1 MKASII
7 VLSWNGVD
15 YLPGCLE
22 SLLCQDYHDSEIII
36 VDNGSTDRSAELVE
50 TQFPTTRLIRNE
62 RNLGF
67 AAGNNV
73 GLAAATGDVLVL
85 LNQDTRVRPD
95 WLAHLVHGVTSDPRV
110 GIGGCK
116 ILYPDE
122 QTIQHAG
129 GIIRL
134 PLAFPEH
141 LGYRQRDDG
150 RWDEQREVDYVTG
163 AAIAVRRD
171 VLEAIGPLDE
181 GFYPAYYE
189 DVDLC
194 ARARAAGYTVTYFPR
209 ASLVHL
215 EATSFGWN
223 SPTYVQHM
231 HRGRM
236 RYLLKHTQP
245 DAFLSRVVAAERERL
260 HSVESPTER
269 LALWEAYRHAWGQFG
284 ELVKASKFVAAPW
297 QEWTQSQSQVE
308 AALGELRER
317 VFVGPSIPRM
327 SPTDP
332 ASLADFHCDRL
343 RGKLRHTRPADLVT
357 EFIPAERTRWLA
369 ESPAVQQKL
378 TDLYCQLAPRLDRL
392 LPPAYPGETLLARTA
407 WREQLAGTPGDSSP
421 WIARVNHLRDR
432 LDELENPVPFR
443 EHLFVSHTPLIGP
456 LIVRLRTL
464 WHNVAARWAIRTFSD
479 QQQTIN
485 LQMAQTLR
493 EIKETLDS
501 IQLTADSIER
511 TAIEND
517 RTITQLGRRVAMLE
531 GRHPGNTNEAG
542 FR

>member
-22 SLLCQDYHDSEIII
+22 SLLCQDFRDSEIII

-95 WLAHLVHGVTSDPRV
+95 WLAHLLHGVTSDPRV

-163 AAIAVRRD
+163 AAIAFRRD

-215 EATSFGWN
+215 EASSFGWN
-223 SPTYVQHM
+223 SQTYVQHM

-245 DAFLSRVVAAERERL
+245 NAFLNHVVAAERERL
-260 HSVESPTER
+260 HSVESPIER

-284 ELVKASKFVAAPW
+284 ELVKASEFVAAPW
-297 QEWTQSQSQVE
+297 QEWTHAQSQVE
-308 AALGELRER
+308 TALGELRER
-317 VFVGPSIPRM
+317 VFVGPSVPRM
-327 SPTDP
+327 SPSDP

-343 RGKLRHTRPADLVT
+343 RGKLRHTRPTDLVT

-369 ESPAVQQKL
+369 ESPTVQQTL
-378 TDLYCQLAPRLDRL
+378 TDLYRELAPCLDRL
-392 LPPAYPGETLLARTA
+392 LPAAYPGETLLARLA
-407 WREQLAGTPGDSSP
+407 WKEQLESTPGDSAH
-421 WIARVNHLRDR
+421 WTAKVNRLRDR
-432 LDELENPVPFR
+432 LEQLENPVPFH
-443 EHLFVSHTPLIGP
+443 EHLFVSDAPLIGP

-464 WHNVAARWAIRTFSD
+464 WHDVAARWAIRTLSD
-479 QQQTIN
+479 QQQAIN

-493 EIKETLDS
+493 EIKEAL
-501 IQLTADSIER
+501 DSIER

-517 RTITQLGRRVAMLE
+517 RAITQLGRRVAMLE
-531 GRHPGNTNEAG
+531 GQHPGNTHEAG
-542 FR
+542 FL